1 MLMSLLSSVALAGL
15 VAADLPCTPL
25 VSGSLAIQAK
35 TNTTPPESMLSIG
48 PWNGEYY
55 PLQYNGGNE
64 TFTFQNCS
72 STFLNITQ
80 ANNTVDGFF
89 YG

>member
-25 VSGSLAIQAK
+25 VSGYLAIQPVAD
-35 TNTTPPESMLSIG
+35 TTLPQSVLSIG

-55 PLQYNGGNE
+55 PLQYSGGNE

-72 STFLNITQ
+72 SSFL
-80 ANNTVDGFF
+80 A
-89 YG
+89 